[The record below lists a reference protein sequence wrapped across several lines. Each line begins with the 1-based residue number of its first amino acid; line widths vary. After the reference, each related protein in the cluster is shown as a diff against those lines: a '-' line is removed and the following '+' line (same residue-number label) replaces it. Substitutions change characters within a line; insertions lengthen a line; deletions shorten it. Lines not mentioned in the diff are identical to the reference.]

1 MNGDKLGYLCLV
13 CFPGLWG
20 QLKENVHVHHVIPM
34 PLVVVGIDFGNTREP
49 EDSRGLCAAERVPG
63 SGIAAGPRNF
73 TALNHSS
80 VASWNSNFFGCNL
93 FHQ

>member
-20 QLKENVHVHHVIPM
+20 QLKENMHVHHAIPM
-34 PLVVVGIDFGNTREP
+34 PPVLVGIDLGNTRVPRNLE
-49 EDSRGLCAAERVPG
+49 GLCAAKRVPG

-80 VASWNSNFFGCNL
+80 VATWNSNLFGCNL
-93 FHQ
+93 LHQ

>member
-34 PLVVVGIDFGNTREP
+34 PLVVVGIDFWNTREP
-49 EDSRGLCAAERVPG
+49 EDSRGLLCGGGAFQDPG
-63 SGIAAGPRNF
+63 LLLGPEILLR
-73 TALNHSS
+73 
-80 VASWNSNFFGCNL
+80 
-93 FHQ
+93 